1 MNTELQ
7 GGRVKKVL
15 KLIFVGDMGTGK
27 TSFIRQFVS
36 GVFSE
41 FYKSTIG
48 VDFAHKSI
56 DWDEN
61 TTIDL
66 QLWDIS
72 GQERFEKLTRM
83 FYRESV
89 GAYIFFDVNK
99 LMTLDTAK
107 FWKQDIDEKV
117 FTNKNEPIPCVLLGN
132 KCDLVKSYE
141 WGKTKEEMDQYC
153 KENKYIGFFETSA
166 AERIN
171 VDESINFI
179 VKYILDNGIE
189 PYMPDVSNCVPCQE
203 TEQKPRGKNSCCK

>member
-1 MNTELQ
+1 MNPDDTNKH
-7 GGRVKKVL
+7 VKKVL

-36 GVFSE
+36 SVFSE

-56 DWDEN
+56 EWDEN

-83 FYRESV
+83 FYQESV
-89 GAYIFFDVNK
+89 GAFILFDVNK
-99 LMTLDTAK
+99 LTTLDTAK
-107 FWKQDIDEKV
+107 FWKEDIDEKV
-117 FTNKNEPIPCVLLGN
+117 RTNQNEPIPCVLLGN

-141 WGKTKEEMDQYC
+141 CGKSKEEMDQFC
-153 KENKYIGFFETSA
+153 KDNKYIGFFETSA
-166 AERIN
+166 RDRTN

-179 VKYILDNGIE
+179 IKYVLDNDIE
-189 PYMPDVSNCVPCQE
+189 PFRPDTSNCVAIDGSDADAK
-203 TEQKPRGKNSCCK
+203 QKKSCC

>member
-1 MNTELQ
+1 MNLEDKNKH
-7 GGRVKKVL
+7 VKKVL

-56 DWDEN
+56 EWDEN

-83 FYRESV
+83 FYQESV
-89 GAYIFFDVNK
+89 GAYILFDVYDLN
-99 LMTLDTAK
+99 TLDTAK
-107 FWKQDIDEKV
+107 FWKEDIDEKV
-117 FTNKNEPIPCVLLGN
+117 LTDKNEPIPCVLLGN
-132 KCDLVKSYE
+132 KCDLVKSFE
-141 WGKTKEEMDQYC
+141 WGKTKEEMDQFC

-166 AERIN
+166 RERTN

-179 VKYILDNGIE
+179 IKYILDNDIG
-189 PYMPDVSNCVPCQE
+189 PYRPDTSKCVPVQQQNPDPE
-203 TEQKPRGKNSCCK
+203 PKKSCCK